1 MKLKSKIHFY
11 SSILFAV
18 LIIIMNI
25 SIYLLFNH
33 FSLKSEVGQVETDA
47 VAIAKGIQSSSSSIP
62 LPDLLRAYVPVD
74 GMLEIVSKSNNRYPP
89 ITSPT
94 QPELSKRTAVFYA
107 QKTTEI
113 ITFGHESYV
122 LVSIPVI
129 WQNGEVVNIQVTES
143 LRETMKN
150 LQSLRFVLVAVTLIA
165 LIPVYI
171 SGRLLGKLIMQP
183 IRTMTTTMRDI
194 QESGEFKQLALE
206 SKSKD
211 ELVEMGETFNHMIEL
226 LQGNFAKQESFVANA
241 SHELRTP
248 LTVIESYASLLK
260 RKGMERP
267 DLFNESIE
275 AIHSEAIRMREM
287 TEQLLLLARN
297 KEQWVIKKEQL
308 EATELA
314 MASAVAFQNAYHRDV
329 HVEGESSLIVHSD
342 SQLLKQLLFIFLDNA
357 FKYSKESITVTL
369 GKSDSSGNLNKTEK
383 TVQKYKKVWIRIA
396 DRGVGIPKQELEKVF
411 DRFYRVDKARSRQ
424 NGGLGLGLSLAREIS
439 DALGAKI
446 EMDSLESVGTTVTI
460 ILNRE

>member
-1 MKLKSKIHFY
+1 MRLKSKIHFY

-18 LIIIMNI
+18 LIISMNI

-47 VAIAKGIQSSSSSIP
+47 AAITAGIQSSSASIP
-62 LPDLLRAYVPVD
+62 LPDLLRAYVPAD
-74 GMLEIVSKSNNRYPP
+74 GMLQIVSQSDTRFPP

-94 QPELSKRTAVFYA
+94 QPQLSERTVAFYSE
-107 QKTTEI
+107 KKTEI
-113 ITFGHESYV
+113 IKFGDESYV

-129 WQNGEVVNIQVTES
+129 WQNGEVVNIQITES

-150 LQSLRFVLVAVTLIA
+150 LQSLRFVLAAVTLIA
-165 LIPVYI
+165 LVPVVI
-171 SGRLLGKLIMQP
+171 SGGLLGKLIMQP

-194 QESGEFKQLALE
+194 QMSGEFKQLSPN

-211 ELVEMGETFNHMIEL
+211 ELVEMGETFNRMIEL
-226 LQGNFAKQESFVANA
+226 LQSNFAKQESFVANA

-260 RKGMERP
+260 RKGLERP

-297 KEQWVIKKEQL
+297 KEQWLINRERLDV
-308 EATELA
+308 AELA
-314 MASAVAFQNAYHRDV
+314 AASATAFQKAYHRDV
-329 HVEGESSLIVHSD
+329 HVEGAARLFVHTD
-342 SQLLKQLLFIFLDNA
+342 NQLLKQLLFIFLDNA
-357 FKYSKESITVTL
+357 FKYSQEPISITHGKLESIN
-369 GKSDSSGNLNKTEK
+369 GEK
-383 TVQKYKKVWIRIA
+383 DGQAGQTSEKVWIRIS
-396 DRGVGIPKQELEKVF
+396 DRGVGIPKQELTKVF

-424 NGGLGLGLSLAREIS
+424 NGGLGLGLSLAKEIS
-439 DALGAKI
+439 EALGAQLEI
-446 EMDSLESVGTTVTI
+446 DSLEGVGTTVTI
-460 ILNRE
+460 LLKNE